1 MKQSCKNVIRM
12 VFSILSTVADIVQH
26 LLNRKPAKAGD
37 HPAPTDTENETEKSD
52 PKNERT
58 QP

>member
-12 VFSILSTVADIVQH
+12 VFSILGTVADIVQH
-26 LLNRKPAKAGD
+26 LLNRKSAKADD
-37 HPAPTDTENETEKSD
+37 HPTPTDTENETEKSD